1 MMKLPF
7 TRLRPQG
14 HSTKKKGL
22 GRISLAFVVTAVLLL
37 LVLCYA
43 MTVGSLEVGFGRVLA
58 GLFGGADEEVR
69 TVIDVRMPRI
79 IIALF
84 AGAALA
90 VSGTLLQAVMKNP
103 LTDPGIIG
111 ISSAAA
117 LVAALMGALFPALYF
132 SLPLFAMLGALGAY
146 LLIYALAW
154 DGGAS
159 PTRLILVG
167 VALNMTFAG
176 LAGAIAGAAGGGGN
190 LSSSQAM
197 VAGSIAQKTWLDV
210 RLIVIYAGIGLVLS
224 LFTMRSANLLALDD
238 KTARGLG
245 VAVDRTRFLLALVAI
260 VLAAVST
267 AVVGVVG
274 FLGLLVPH
282 LARLLVGS
290 NHKVLIPYGMLLGA
304 LLMLLSD
311 TVGRA
316 LFYPYEIA
324 AAVIMAVIGGPFFIL
339 LLKLGGT
346 EREY

>member
-1 MMKLPF
+1 MMKKA
-7 TRLRPQG
+7 RQLR
-14 HSTKKKGL
+14 KKSI
-22 GRISLAFVVTAVLLL
+22 GRITLAFLLTLLL
-37 LVLCYA
+37 LLGVFLYA
-43 MTVGSLEVGFGRVLA
+43 LQVGSLEVDLGKVLA
-58 GLFGGADEEVR
+58 GLFGQGGDDVR
-69 TVIDVRMPRI
+69 TVIDVRLPRM

-117 LVAALMGALFPALYF
+117 LVGTLITAVFPALFF
-132 SLPLFAMLGALGAY
+132 SVPLFSVAGALGAY
-146 LLIYALAW
+146 LLIYSLAW

-176 LAGAIAGAAGGGGN
+176 LAQAIAGAAGGGGN
-190 LSSSQAM
+190 LSASQAM

-210 RLIVIYAGIGLVLS
+210 RLLVIYAGLGLLLS
-224 LFTMRSANLLALDD
+224 LFTIRSANLLALDD

-260 VLAAVST
+260 LLAAVST
-267 AVVGVVG
+267 AVVGVIG

-282 LARLLVGS
+282 LARLVVGS
-290 NHKVLIPYGMLLGA
+290 NHKVLIPYAMLLGA
-304 LLMLLSD
+304 LMMLLSD
-311 TVGRA
+311 TLGRA
-316 LFYPYEIA
+316 IFYPYEIS
-324 AAVIMAVIGGPFFIL
+324 AAVVMAVIGGPFFIL
-339 LLKLGGT
+339 LLKAGGKH
-346 EREY
+346 REY